1 MDHHSILMKIPST
14 YYPNHLV
21 ITQVKLLNLVVNRVG
36 RRVMHRIVQAHPK
49 ITTAI
54 DRVENQVVIVTG
66 KGVEVVLRN
75 QNSAILHH
83 QNRAHMIHFNHLILN
98 YLGDI
103 TLQEQLENRVVV
115 NLEMIL

>member
-1 MDHHSILMKIPST
+1 
-14 YYPNHLV
+14 
-21 ITQVKLLNLVVNRVG
+21 
-36 RRVMHRIVQAHPK
+36 MHRIVQAHPK

-54 DRVENQVVIVTG
+54 DRVENQVVLVTG

-83 QNRAHMIHFNHLILN
+83 QNRSHMIIHFNYLILN
-98 YLGDI
+98 YLGGI
-103 TLQEQLENRVVV
+103 TLQEQLESRVVV